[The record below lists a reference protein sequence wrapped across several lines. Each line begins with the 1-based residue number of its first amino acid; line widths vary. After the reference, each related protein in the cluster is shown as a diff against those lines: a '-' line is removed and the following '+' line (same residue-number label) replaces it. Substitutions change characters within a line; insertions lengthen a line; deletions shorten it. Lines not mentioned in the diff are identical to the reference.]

1 MASPVRKAQKVSDK
15 GLSDSPTKR
24 TRAMSAHED
33 SGMQGISRN
42 NSHTAFENVEGKM
55 LDDDFAALGIG
66 GLLELD
72 PRPTFVLNLDTNS
85 NDMFAPDFANKSF
98 QSNSQLKDVLPFKT
112 RSESPLHSPKLATT
126 GFRLWIQA
134 LARDDAMDS
143 PSFYFCGFT
152 WMSFKVQNRWLI
164 ISGQES
170 PEESTSDVGSS
181 PRSEGLTTP
190 QPPSSTDIEH
200 QVRIKNIRTTS
211 EDSIMSEAL
220 PPSFVTPGTPD
231 VSNSGSLFMYPQSL
245 SVSSDVLRFTPPISQ
260 RGNNTPETFLNRK
273 LLTPLCCSGPLLTL
287 LVISL
292 HMLYSLEV

>member
-1 MASPVRKAQKVSDK
+1 MQSKPMASPVRKAQKVSDK

-33 SGMQGISRN
+33 SGMN

-72 PRPTFVLNLDTNS
+72 PRPTFILDLDTNS

-98 QSNSQLKDVLPFKT
+98 QSNIHLKDILPFKT
-112 RSESPLHSPKLATT
+112 RPESPLHSPKLPAA

-134 LARDDAMDS
+134 LAREDSMYS

-170 PEESTSDVGSS
+170 SEESTSEVGSI

-190 QPPSSTDIEH
+190 QRPTSADIE
-200 QVRIKNIRTTS
+200 QIVRIKNMRTTS
-211 EDSIMSEAL
+211 EDSIMSDAL

-231 VSNSGSLFMYPQSL
+231 WTLAHPAGDL
-245 SVSSDVLRFTPPISQ
+245 SPHVIFARSVDWST
-260 RGNNTPETFLNRK
+260 
-273 LLTPLCCSGPLLTL
+273 TPLGDMKTW
-287 LVISL
+287 
-292 HMLYSLEV
+292 

>member
-33 SGMQGISRN
+33 SGMQGIRRN

-72 PRPTFVLNLDTNS
+72 PRPTMVLNLDTNS

-98 QSNSQLKDVLPFKT
+98 RSNSQVKDILPFKT
-112 RSESPLHSPKLATT
+112 RPESPLHSPKLPTA

-134 LARDDAMDS
+134 LAREDSMYS

-170 PEESTSDVGSS
+170 SEESTSEVGSL

-190 QPPSSTDIEH
+190 QRPTSADIE
-200 QVRIKNIRTTS
+200 QIVRIKNMRTTS
-211 EDSIMSEAL
+211 EDSIMSDAL

-231 VSNSGSLFMYPQSL
+231 WTLAHPAGDL
-245 SVSSDVLRFTPPISQ
+245 SPHVIFARSVDWST
-260 RGNNTPETFLNRK
+260 
-273 LLTPLCCSGPLLTL
+273 TPLGDMKTW
-287 LVISL
+287 
-292 HMLYSLEV
+292 